1 MVSKTL
7 KIASGSVRTNFPSH
21 SYAHT
26 HVEAIV
32 IVIKIHYTWVTVG
45 NLALEDGCLV
55 KPFNEINQRWLD
67 SVHKCCNL
75 CIFQPLQT
83 GGFVVNLLFIC
94 LFYFVLLFQTV
105 RAGSSTQ
112 TTAPSA
118 VPKRLGGSWQND
130 QRQWGESVT
139 SLSGLELVKV
149 FIMQQKNCAL
159 TGFISTKKLKA
170 LVITIP

>member
-1 MVSKTL
+1 MVLKTL

-21 SYAHT
+21 SYART
-26 HVEAIV
+26 HVEAII
-32 IVIKIHYTWVTVG
+32 IVIKIHYTWVTDG

-94 LFYFVLLFQTV
+94 FTLFCFF
-105 RAGSSTQ
+105 
-112 TTAPSA
+112 
-118 VPKRLGGSWQND
+118 
-130 QRQWGESVT
+130 RQ
-139 SLSGLELVKV
+139 LELDLQHK
-149 FIMQQKNCAL
+149 QQHRQQCQRDLEEVDRMIRDNGVSRWLVCLVLSLWRFLSCNKKNCAL
-159 TGFISTKKLKA
+159 TGFISAKKLKA

>member
-1 MVSKTL
+1 MVLKTL
-7 KIASGSVRTNFPSH
+7 RIASGSVRTNFPSH

-67 SVHKCCNL
+67 GVHKCCNL

-105 RAGSSTQ
+105 RTGSSTQ

-130 QRQWGESVT
+130 QRQWGESVI

-149 FIMQQKNCAL
+149 FIM
-159 TGFISTKKLKA
+159 
-170 LVITIP
+170 